1 MGRVVQQSVTV
12 LQEKAALEE
21 QCAQLRLQAQT
32 SLEAPTLGESHT
44 PSAPDPDLA
53 ALLAQRTSELHAA
66 ERRSQDAAA
75 EVQTLLAAVARH
87 REEVAVIYYIVAFRD
102 QEHNDGQGH
111 F

>member
-1 MGRVVQQSVTV
+1 MGRVVYQSVTV

-32 SLEAPTLGESHT
+32 SLEAPALGDSHT
-44 PSAPDPDLA
+44 PSVSDP

-102 QEHNDGQGH
+102 QKHDDGQGH
-111 F
+111 L